1 MKERDVGGMLQLQQ
15 LVGALAGVAVLLLG
29 AGSAH
34 AITITSATLSSGT
47 VSVSGSQAAKSVN
60 ITWETVV
67 VTTSNKGGAFTFTTG
82 NVPADCVG
90 TLSDGVSTVDVP
102 ITGCTPPP
110 PPPTSSFPA
119 TGQTACWDSVGTP
132 ITCAGTGQDGDV
144 QAGAALSYTSNG
156 DGTIT
161 HNNTGLVWEKK
172 TDCSGGPHCV
182 NDRYTWAGAFTYV
195 AALNAANFAGHN
207 DWRLPNVKELQSIV
221 NYQNVFPAVSSE
233 FNDCSNGSC
242 TSSVSYYWSSSSYAN
257 SPSYAWIV
265 YFYDGNVD
273 ANFKSVS
280 GDSYYVRAVRGGS

>member
-1 MKERDVGGMLQLQQ
+1 
-15 LVGALAGVAVLLLG
+15 
-29 AGSAH
+29 
-34 AITITSATLSSGT
+34 
-47 VSVSGSQAAKSVN
+47 
-60 ITWETVV
+60 
-67 VTTSNKGGAFTFTTG
+67 
-82 NVPADCVG
+82 
-90 TLSDGVSTVDVP
+90 
-102 ITGCTPPP
+102 
-110 PPPTSSFPA
+110 
-119 TGQTACWDSVGTP
+119 
-132 ITCAGTGQDGDV
+132 
-144 QAGAALSYTSNG
+144 
-156 DGTIT
+156 
-161 HNNTGLVWEKK
+161 
-172 TDCSGGPHCV
+172 V